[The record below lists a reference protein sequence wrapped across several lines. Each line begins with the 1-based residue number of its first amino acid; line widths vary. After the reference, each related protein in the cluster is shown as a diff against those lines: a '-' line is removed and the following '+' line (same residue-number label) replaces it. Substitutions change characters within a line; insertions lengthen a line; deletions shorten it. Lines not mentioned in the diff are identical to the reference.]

1 MTTVNLLDTRVGDRV
16 LTIAAKNNLAAAT
29 DPLVTDDSSKGYE
42 VGSTW
47 VNVTGQ
53 RTWEAVS
60 VAVGAA
66 VWVPSSGG
74 GAPLPI
80 QPTPAAKTVSATLTG
95 AEVLNGIITGNQG
108 AGAGAALTMPL
119 ATAMETAVAA
129 AYGAQS
135 ATVFGQSGKFSV
147 INISAVAAE
156 VITMTTNTGWTLVG
170 DMTIACIAVG
180 DTSSGLFE
188 WVRNSATTYTLYRLS

>member
-1 MTTVNLLDTRVGDRV
+1 
-16 LTIAAKNNLAAAT
+16 
-29 DPLVTDDSSKGYE
+29 
-42 VGSTW
+42 
-47 VNVTGQ
+47 
-53 RTWEAVS
+53 
-60 VAVGAA
+60 
-66 VWVPSSGG
+66 
-74 GAPLPI
+74 
-80 QPTPAAKTVSATLTG
+80 
-95 AEVLNGIITGNQG
+95 
-108 AGAGAALTMPL
+108 
-119 ATAMETAVAA
+119 METAVAA